1 MLINACAYS
10 INSYPKMSCNS
21 KFISYSLMRKYEK
34 IIEPIMMGNKLVII
48 FSYSGG
54 TIMYFYV
61 KLRKVT

>member
-1 MLINACAYS
+1 
-10 INSYPKMSCNS
+10 MSCNS